1 MQMSGRT
8 HGTLVVVM
16 RDIKGRPP
24 TTETG
29 SYRMHTISKR
39 AGSKFKEK
47 RSGEKKK
54 KSHSIDGRV
63 I

>member
-1 MQMSGRT
+1 M
-8 HGTLVVVM
+8 VVVM